1 MKRAAKTENKFECVN
16 KIIPAVGP
24 FPLKAAFGMGAA
36 VAVLDKLMDPR
47 RYKDQVQW
55 ATFRRMRS
63 CLINVGQAGCGGLG
77 DTSVLS

>member
-36 VAVLDKLMDPR
+36 VAVLDKSVDPG
-47 RYKDQVQW
+47 RY
-55 ATFRRMRS
+55 
-63 CLINVGQAGCGGLG
+63 
-77 DTSVLS
+77 